1 MSRAH
6 LYRAA
11 RPRRP
16 LASALLLAAWL
27 GGAILALV
35 MLVADPGNG
44 GAAAALDRLIP
55 LVAMGAVATGAL
67 VIVAELAVR
76 ARMRAARIACAA
88 VLVACGALAGFGA
101 GALAGFGA
109 GDRDNML
116 HAADDA
122 PTGFLQADSTAGSHA
137 GSLAWL
143 VIGLLAGAGGLATA
157 VAAARNPDARA
168 SV

>member
-44 GAAAALDRLIP
+44 GAAAALARLIP

-101 GALAGFGA
+101 G
-109 GDRDNML
+109 DRDNML

-122 PTGFLQADSTAGSHA
+122 PAGFLQADSTAGSHA